1 MAKRAYFAIIDGLV
15 WVRGTSSAS
24 GFGSARVDPRNG
36 IGWSS
41 KPPAGDARTAIPIDP
56 DGILERTLRAEIAK
70 RAGGPVSAPYSAW
83 VRHDALDQ
91 RTRDLIDA
99 AIHRHQHREA

>member
-1 MAKRAYFAIIDGLV
+1 MARRSYFAIIDGIV
-15 WVRGTSSAS
+15 WVRGTNGA
-24 GFGSARVDPRNG
+24 GFLSARFDPRNG

-70 RAGGPVSAPYSAW
+70 RSGGPVSAPHSAW
-83 VRHDALDQ
+83 VRLDALDQ
-91 RTRDLIDA
+91 RTRDVMDA
-99 AIHRHQHREA
+99 AIHRQANR